1 MTQLKNKKKSRAGYK
16 GYLSY
21 AFPEV
26 NKCLKDYTEDIKNE
40 IERWKEALR
49 IFIFARLLIKLAR
62 LAIAGFSLTSVNYKA
77 ATGLLK
83 RSYGKRTAIQRTH
96 IKDLMNIE
104 PIYSERDARWL
115 RALCDFAEIK
125 HRALEPLGVTRK
137 HTPPSWCHHC
147 WRNFQSSFV

>member
-49 IFIFARLLIKLAR
+49 IFIFARPSDQTSTVGDSWIFPYVSKL
-62 LAIAGFSLTSVNYKA
+62 
-77 ATGLLK
+77 
-83 RSYGKRTAIQRTH
+83 
-96 IKDLMNIE
+96 
-104 PIYSERDARWL
+104 
-115 RALCDFAEIK
+115 
-125 HRALEPLGVTRK
+125 
-137 HTPPSWCHHC
+137 
-147 WRNFQSSFV
+147 